1 MPLRQLTYQL
11 IVCCRLTLTGRTKIR
26 RRPTVFSIRHEPPS
40 IDLSNFFSVSTM
52 LENDGRC
59 LGSLKKGEQNHSL
72 TSWCSEHSMKSSIN
86 LSKSWKN
93 FFKTNSAY
101 SSQQD
106 STRAASSGTVSCGI
120 GSLLFWNATAPTT
133 CTGCSAESQTTV
145 PCTQMQDQN
154 KEKIEINT
162 CAGLRPFH
170 GCCIVMSSHK
180 ITPKLYTSHFS
191 FDGSPRRNSG
201 AIHPG
206 CSFQE
211 QWMIRANNFNGR
223 LLLELGRLLL
233 ELGR

>member
-59 LGSLKKGEQNHSL
+59 LGS
-72 TSWCSEHSMKSSIN
+72 
-86 LSKSWKN
+86 
-93 FFKTNSAY
+93 

-201 AIHPG
+201 AIHSGVP
-206 CSFQE
+206 
-211 QWMIRANNFNGR
+211 ATD
-223 LLLELGRLLL
+223 LEDMKVFALNLDKPKSPTWSSYQRQ
-233 ELGR
+233 

>member
-59 LGSLKKGEQNHSL
+59 LGS
-72 TSWCSEHSMKSSIN
+72 
-86 LSKSWKN
+86 
-93 FFKTNSAY
+93 

-120 GSLLFWNATAPTT
+120 GSLLFWNATAPT
-133 CTGCSAESQTTV
+133 
-145 PCTQMQDQN
+145 
-154 KEKIEINT
+154 T

-201 AIHPG
+201 AIHSGVP
-206 CSFQE
+206 
-211 QWMIRANNFNGR
+211 ATD
-223 LLLELGRLLL
+223 LEDMKVFALNLDKPKSPT
-233 ELGR
+233 